1 MSSIEELGKK
11 ITGESQSKKPVRR
24 KRIKSLKDDV
34 QVDVEDSKQKS
45 VQVHEN
51 YYRVLKKYSYENDIS
66 LVSIMDKAIQ
76 NLIDQGLM

>member
-1 MSSIEELGKK
+1 MSKVEDLGKK
-11 ITGESQSKKPVRR
+11 ITGENQNKKTVRR
-24 KRIKSLKDDV
+24 RRIKSLKNDV
-34 QVDVEDSKQKS
+34 QVNVEDSKQKS

>member
-1 MSSIEELGKK
+1 MSSIEDLGKK
-11 ITGESQSKKPVRR
+11 ITGESQNKKPVRR